1 MSFFNSVPSVSVAEA
16 AQKTRAV
23 NTAFIDVRTP
33 EEYSAGHARGAVN
46 MPLSTL
52 GKHAHELVKFD
63 SVYVICQSGGRSSS
77 ATSQLLARKIN
88 AINVAGGTL
97 AWKAGKLPLE

>member
-1 MSFFNSVPSVSVAEA
+1 MSFFSSVPSVSVVEA
-16 AQKTRAV
+16 AQKMRAA
-23 NTAFIDVRTP
+23 NKAFIDVRTP
-33 EEYSAGHARGAVN
+33 EEYSSGHARGAVS

-52 GKHAHELVKFD
+52 GTRANELAKFD

-97 AWKAGKLPLE
+97 AWKAAKLPLA